1 MLRRTL
7 LACLAASACAQPAWA
22 QTRIYV
28 SGDVFAE
35 VTRFSRLVSPLE
47 AGITDVSPSDG
58 VSSGGGG
65 RIGAFFSPEW
75 SLELGV
81 DLGKEISDTRTI
93 SVVVPVGFAF
103 PPPAPQYQSRT
114 SSRFVATSVLIGYHP
129 PARGR
134 AQAGFRGGLSVMRID
149 STFTSSSIS
158 FTSLSIASPSPLSP
172 PVIVPP
178 TITVATN
185 QIASIGYGMFA
196 TLGGEVAIDV
206 SRHFAVVPEVRAH
219 VSLSTLL
226 VRPGV
231 SARWRW

>member
-1 MLRRTL
+1 MLRRAL
-7 LACLAASACAQPAWA
+7 FACLAVCACSQPAWA

-35 VTRFSRLVSPLE
+35 VIRFSRQVSALDV
-47 AGITDVSPSDG
+47 GLTDLRPPDG
-58 VSSGGGG
+58 VTGGGG
-65 RIGAFFSPEW
+65 ARIGAFFSPEW

-81 DLGKEISDTRTI
+81 DLGKEISNTRTI
-93 SVVVPVGFAF
+93 SVAVPLGFPATF
-103 PPPAPQYQSRT
+103 PVPQYQSRT
-114 SSRFVATSVLIGYHP
+114 SSRFAATSVLIGYHP

-134 AQAGFRGGLSVMRID
+134 AQAGFRGGLSIMRTD
-149 STFTSSSIS
+149 STFTTSSIN
-158 FTSLSIASPSPLSP
+158 FTSLSIISSPLAP

-185 QIASIGYGMFA
+185 EIASIGYGMFA

-219 VSLSTLL
+219 VNLSALL
-226 VRPGV
+226 LRPGV